1 MENILSKVVC
11 IVDDQPGLRKM
22 LRFALG
28 IQGYE
33 VLEVENGDDAL
44 AVISNRHVDMLITN
58 WQMPNM
64 DGRELVRCLRKTHD
78 YAELP
83 IVIVSCR
90 DDLEARSEAR
100 SLGITSWLK
109 KPFRIAELQ
118 IMVENALAAS
128 SPPSGQNMKSTGTGL
143 R

>member
-1 MENILSKVVC
+1 MSKVVC
-11 IVDDQPGLRKM
+11 IVDAQPGQRKM

-33 VLEVENGDDAL
+33 VLEIENGDDAL
-44 AVISNRHVDMLITN
+44 AVISSHHVDMLITD
-58 WQMPNM
+58 WQMPDM
-64 DGRELVRCLRKTHD
+64 DGLELVRCLRKTRD

-83 IVIVSCR
+83 VAIVSCR
-90 DDLEARSEAR
+90 DDLEARAEAR
-100 SLGITSWLK
+100 SLGVTSWLK
-109 KPFRIAELQ
+109 KPFRIMELQ

-128 SPPSGQNMKSTGTGL
+128 SPQSGQNMKSTGPGL

>member
-1 MENILSKVVC
+1 MPKVVC

-22 LRFALG
+22 LCFALG

-44 AVISNRHVDMLITN
+44 AVISSRHVDMLITD

-64 DGRELVRCLRKTHD
+64 DGLELVRCLRKMHD
-78 YAELP
+78 YVDLP
-83 IVIVSCR
+83 VVIVSCW
-90 DDLEARSEAR
+90 DDLEARTEAR
-100 SLGITSWLK
+100 SLGVTSWLK

-118 IMVENALAAS
+118 IMVENALAAA
-128 SPPSGQNMKSTGTGL
+128 SPPSGQHMKSTGTGL